1 MEQFT
6 SVAGVAAPLMQ
17 INIDT
22 DQIIPALYLG
32 GTDAKGYG
40 AHLFANWRFLP
51 DGSPNPEFILNQEPY
66 TRAAVLLADRN
77 FGCGSSR
84 ERAPKAL
91 REFGFRAVVA
101 PSFGGIFYNNCFRNG
116 IVPVNLPIE
125 QVREIVAVVEASQ
138 GLAQIGVDLNSKTVN
153 LPDGRRLAF
162 DVPET
167 LRQMLLLGVDEIDQT
182 KARKSEIDHYRER
195 DRARRPWVYIDP
207 APMPDATTQKEIQK

>member
-6 SVAGVAAPLMQ
+6 SISGIAAPLMQ

-22 DQIIPALYLG
+22 DQIIPARYLG

-51 DGSPNPEFILNQEPY
+51 DGSPDPAFILNQEPY
-66 TRAAVLLADRN
+66 SRAAVLLADRN

-91 REFGFRAVVA
+91 REFGIRSIIA

-125 QVREIVAVVEASQ
+125 QVREILAVVEAGN
-138 GLAQIGVDLNSKTVN
+138 GLANIAVDLDSRTVS
-153 LPDGRRLAF
+153 LPDGRRF
-162 DVPET
+162 DFEVPEM

-182 KARKSEIDHYRER
+182 KARKAEIDRFREG
-195 DRARRPWVYIDP
+195 DRARRPWIYIDA
-207 APMPDATTQKEIQK
+207 APISGP